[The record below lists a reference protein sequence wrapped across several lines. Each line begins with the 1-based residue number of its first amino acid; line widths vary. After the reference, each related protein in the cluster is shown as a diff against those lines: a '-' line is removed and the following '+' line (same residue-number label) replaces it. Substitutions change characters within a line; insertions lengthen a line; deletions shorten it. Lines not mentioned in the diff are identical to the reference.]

1 MSNTSQIT
9 TGAFINSKY
18 TKAEAVALA
27 KLHREQDSY
36 IKGTYGQNTPNGWKG
51 CSVGCMAK
59 GKHSDYPELFGIDTR
74 IAYLSDKF
82 FENLPAP
89 EYKDWTVKLF
99 ESVKE
104 GVDTTKVWYRFN
116 HWLLLDEEHGVIRF
130 NKDPSISTIGN
141 LLLKVAEGENV
152 TIDQWLSARK
162 NAYTAAA
169 AAYAAYAAAYAA
181 AYDAAAY
188 AAAAYDA
195 AAYAAAAAD
204 TAYAA
209 AAAAAYAAAYAADTA
224 AAYAADTA
232 AYARIK
238 HYQVMVD
245 KLCYF
250 LSGGI

>member
-152 TIDQWLSARK
+152 TIDQWLSVRK
-162 NAYTAAA
+162 NAYITAAAYAAAYTTTA
-169 AAYAAYAAAYAA
+169 AAYAAYAADT
-181 AYDAAAY
+181 AYDADAY
-188 AAAAYDA
+188 
-195 AAYAAAAAD
+195 
-204 TAYAA
+204 
-209 AAAAAYAAAYAADTA
+209 AAYAAD
-224 AAYAADTA
+224 AYAADA
-232 AYARIK
+232 ASRIR
-238 HYQVMVD
+238 HYQVMAG